1 MAHVRTEPTL
11 AVNLGHPLPT
21 PDSTAAEGRAGGL
34 TLLRLRVGS
43 VAGLAWLASRT
54 AVQ

>member
-1 MAHVRTEPTL
+1 M
-11 AVNLGHPLPT
+11 NLGRPPT
-21 PDSTAAEGRAGGL
+21 SDSTAAEGRARGP

-43 VAGLAWLASRT
+43 VAALAWLASRT